1 MTAPVFRLRHGPRV
15 RMARS
20 NIPLDFPTPDF
31 ARIRE
36 ESGSVTERSMRS
48 LYFSSIDT
56 RRRLQRM
63 QQELGWRTTPFLA
76 GNFTANSGTWTV
88 ASADQKLYQF
98 IKMGQFVTINF
109 FLEDTTTGSGMGNEL
124 RIQIPQGLSA
134 TATTFTGPLII
145 KGSVDTEGYIT
156 TGGTNKLYCYRT
168 DHASWPSSVTNNVD
182 IRGAISFQ
190 TAQ

>member
-1 MTAPVFRLRHGPRV
+1 MTATVFRLRNGPRV

-109 FLEDTTTGSGMGNEL
+109 FLEDTTTSSGMGNEL
-124 RIQIPQGLSA
+124 RIQIPKGLSA

-168 DHASWPSSVTNNVD
+168 DHAAWPSSVTNNVD